1 MVSFLSDKKK
11 IECFQ
16 TFKRS
21 YLLIHRTCMKYLI
34 STEDK
39 DIEDNSVWPL
49 EVQITRNHS
58 SERGKALEGQLN
70 LTLVGSGG

>member
-1 MVSFLSDKKK
+1 
-11 IECFQ
+11 
-16 TFKRS
+16 
-21 YLLIHRTCMKYLI
+21 MKYLI